1 MRRLLGGTVMIQNGL
16 LNIDDYYK
24 WKIAQLLVIKGT
36 SYCSVAEISGILGL
50 SFYKTENYLGE
61 LTYDLEK
68 IGYCEVLKRNIHG
81 GINSSSLTYLLVKK
95 IRLMYLENSPIFQI
109 FHNFVTCEISLDS
122 QLARKKI
129 NLSRSGAY
137 NYQKKLKT
145 LLLDENIILKTN
157 KLLGQEF
164 ELRSFLFETYFS
176 VFNGIKNPF
185 NNQIIKLT
193 REIITYFIHFYRTN
207 LTKTQEIKLTFF
219 LCVWLTRLEFN
230 HVIKERHIE
239 MDTEE
244 FSSYLKK
251 KLKEHFNLNEQELDS
266 EIAYFFL
273 FAYLEQ
279 IETSFYPIFI
289 NKSVEA
295 QVESITDS
303 FFKCLTDQ
311 AKSVEKPLIISRTM
325 EFDFKNINRR
335 WLLYHFK
342 ESTFVSE
349 KQIHH
354 LSGSP
359 TIDGFVKKFINKSEY
374 QPLFLNKEEKVKLYY
389 DYYFFIIT
397 NISIGSLETP
407 LYICID
413 FSHGT
418 TYNRYLCQILSSVQ
432 GINIQNET
440 KLSTKT
446 HLYLSDFAVDALP
459 CPQVIWKGPP
469 TMEDW
474 KLLSD
479 LLVTIKG
486 AEKNN
491 LLKHYTI
498 N

>member
-1 MRRLLGGTVMIQNGL
+1 MQGGTDMIPNGL

-24 WKIAQLLVIKGT
+24 WKIAQLLVIKGE
-36 SYCSVAEISGILGL
+36 SNCSIGQLSEILGL

-61 LTYDLEK
+61 LAYDLEK
-68 IGYCEVLKRNIHG
+68 NGYGEVLKRNIHG
-81 GINSSSLTYLLVKK
+81 DVNSSSLSYLLVKK
-95 IRLMYLENSPIFQI
+95 IRLKYLENSPIFQI
-109 FHNFVTCEISLDS
+109 FHNFVTYEISLDS

-145 LLLDENIILKTN
+145 LLIDENIILKTN

-164 ELRSFLFETYFS
+164 DLRSFLFETYFS

-185 NNQIIKLT
+185 NNQIRKLT
-193 REIITYFIHFYRTN
+193 REIITYFIHFYGTN

-219 LCVWLTRLEFN
+219 LCIWLTRLEFN
-230 HVIKERHIE
+230 HVIKERYIE
-239 MDTEE
+239 MEKEE
-244 FSSYLKK
+244 FSRFLKK
-251 KLKEHFNLNEQELDS
+251 KLKEHFNLNELELGN

-273 FAYLEQ
+273 FVYLEQ
-279 IETSFYPIFI
+279 IETSFYPIFM

-295 QVESITDS
+295 QVVSITDS
-303 FFKCLTDQ
+303 FFKCLIDQ
-311 AKSVEKPLIISRTM
+311 ANTVGKNLIISRSM
-325 EFDFKNINRR
+325 KFDFKNINRR

-354 LSGSP
+354 NLGNAP
-359 TIDGFVKKFINKSEY
+359 TLENFVKNFINKSEY
-374 QPLFLNKEEKVKLYY
+374 HPLFLNKEEKVKLYY
-389 DYYFFIIT
+389 DYLFFIIT
-397 NISIGSLETP
+397 NISIESLERP

-418 TYNRYLCQILSSVQ
+418 TYNRYLCHILSSLL
-432 GINIQNET
+432 IMNIQYEK

-446 HLYLSDFAVDALP
+446 NLYLSDFAVDALP

-474 KLLSD
+474 TLLGD
-479 LLVTIKG
+479 LLVTIRKG
-486 AEKNN
+486 EK
-491 LLKHYTI
+491 
-498 N
+498 